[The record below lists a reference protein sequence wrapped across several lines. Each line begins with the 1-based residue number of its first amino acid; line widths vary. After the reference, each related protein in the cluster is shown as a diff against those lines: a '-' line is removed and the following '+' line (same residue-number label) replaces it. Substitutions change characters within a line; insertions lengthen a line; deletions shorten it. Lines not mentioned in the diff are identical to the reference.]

1 MGYDFDTSGHYVGWS
16 PYFNFNSIES
26 LKASEMLPT
35 PNGKLYAYGSGG
47 VDISNYLNQLNKENF
62 YNPESVPVIAE
73 MLNAIDDARILTYS
87 GEVDTD
93 NAISFLIE
101 LTIILCI

>member
-35 PNGKLYAYGSGG
+35 PMVSY
-47 VDISNYLNQLNKENF
+47 
-62 YNPESVPVIAE
+62 
-73 MLNAIDDARILTYS
+73 THT
-87 GEVDTD
+87 EVV
-93 NAISFLIE
+93 E
-101 LTIILCI
+101 